1 MGIDYPRRAA
11 DNPGHAYVNLQV
23 MKIELREVSAGDPD
37 VLRLVEALRDEVESR
52 GAHNGA
58 ARPGS
63 SLAEAVQG
71 DCDTV
76 LAYSDT
82 EPVGTGALRELAP
95 GIAEIKRMYVV
106 PEHRGAGVAKR
117 ILGERGARTI
127 ARPTGGPA
135 GHERAPHRG
144 KSHVQGGRLRPDRG
158 LQLESPRRPL
168 VSEAPRLSFHN
179 SSSRAFPTH
188 G

>member
-52 GAHNGA
+52 GAHNRA

-95 GIAEIKRMYVV
+95 GIAEIKRMYVLLAYRGGRIAGRMLKELERRARARGFEAIRLDTHDRLV
-106 PEHRGAGVAKR
+106 EAIGMYRGAGYREIPDYNSNPRSNCWFEKS
-117 ILGERGARTI
+117 LG
-127 ARPTGGPA
+127 
-135 GHERAPHRG
+135 
-144 KSHVQGGRLRPDRG
+144 
-158 LQLESPRRPL
+158 
-168 VSEAPRLSFHN
+168 
-179 SSSRAFPTH
+179 
-188 G
+188 